1 MAVGTGLASVP
12 VFAVR
17 DTLHGGRKGVSTL
30 FDTDES
36 DYRAMYM
43 KKGTDPFSVYGTCY
57 RCRMSKRIALLAD
70 VQNIY
75 YTTRQAYGRQFDYR
89 TLWQRI
95 SAEGDIVSATAY
107 AIDRGDEKQL
117 QFQNVL
123 RHLGFTVKLKPWIQ
137 RSDGSAKGDWDVGIT
152 IDALEIAGA
161 VDTVVLLSG
170 DGDFDLLLEKLN
182 TDYGVS
188 TEVYGVPALTAGS
201 LISAASVWHRIEE
214 DLLLQ
219 S

>member
-1 MAVGTGLASVP
+1 
-12 VFAVR
+12 
-17 DTLHGGRKGVSTL
+17 
-30 FDTDES
+30 
-36 DYRAMYM
+36 
-43 KKGTDPFSVYGTCY
+43 
-57 RCRMSKRIALLAD
+57 MSKRIALLAD

-75 YTTRQAYGRQFDYR
+75 YTTRQAYGRLFDYR

-117 QFQNVL
+117 QFQNAL
-123 RHLGFTVKLKPWIQ
+123 RRIGFTVKLKPWIQ

-152 IDALEIAGA
+152 IDALEIATT

-170 DGDFDLLLEKLN
+170 DGDFDLLLDKLN

-201 LISAASVWHRIEE
+201 LINAAGVWHRIEE
-214 DLLLQ
+214 DLLLPVQ
-219 S
+219 K